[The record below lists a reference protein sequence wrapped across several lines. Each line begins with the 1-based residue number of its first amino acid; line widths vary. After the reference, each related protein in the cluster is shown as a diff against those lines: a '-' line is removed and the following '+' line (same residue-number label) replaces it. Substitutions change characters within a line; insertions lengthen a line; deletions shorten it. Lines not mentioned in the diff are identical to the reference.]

1 VHNPRTYGR
10 RFAENSLGES
20 DLVAFRC
27 NSESSLW
34 VATVSISLH
43 FVVVVKGLVTRRGDS
58 NSKHQGSCYSSKG
71 CDCCSG
77 GTGFE
82 YLRSVTQSARVNSG

>member
-1 VHNPRTYGR
+1 MYSGRCLYVAAFVHNPRTYGR

-34 VATVSISLH
+34 VATVSMSLH
-43 FVVVVKGLVTRRGDS
+43 FVVVVE
-58 NSKHQGSCYSSKG
+58 GSC
-71 CDCCSG
+71 DMSG
-77 GTGFE
+77 GLKLET
-82 YLRSVTQSARVNSG
+82 SGKLL